1 MTGKRCV
8 STVLLLLSVAVLS
21 GGCNLPERRP
31 AAVVPTVAALPTT
44 TDTPMPTRSMPAT
57 WTPTFTWTPSITPS
71 ASYTFTPSPTLTITP
86 SDTPT
91 ATRTPIPTNTPIPT
105 ATVIPIIPPRQPIG
119 FVATAPPGVSGI
131 EARLWALPIIPE
143 TPRRARRIFAAGEAL
158 GNRPQVFSKVG
169 DCHTAAHAY
178 LLPLGVGEYEL
189 GPYSF
194 LQTDIGFF
202 SSVSPRQG
210 VPNSFENQSMAAAS
224 AFNTAAVQDYIW
236 ADPAHCEQG
245 ESPLECEY
253 RLLMPS
259 IAVITL
265 GSVDVQLY
273 GPEDF
278 RIWLEQLVQTTIARG
293 IVPVLTTIP
302 THLDY
307 FYDQSMAFNGV
318 ILDIAQQEQLPLIN
332 FWRATRE
339 LPNYGLEEDNFHL
352 SHPEDR
358 FISFN
363 GDEHIYGVTL
373 HNLVTMLML
382 DHLRLNV
389 LSM

>member
-1 MTGKRCV
+1 MTVKRF
-8 STVLLLLSVAVLS
+8 LSIVILSLIVAVIS

-31 AAVVPTVAALPTT
+31 AAAVPTVASLPTI
-44 TDTPMPTRSMPAT
+44 TDTPVPTRTQPPT
-57 WTPTFTWTPSITPS
+57 WTPTFTFTPTATSTVTP
-71 ASYTFTPSPTLTITP
+71 TFTPSLTSTVTP

-91 ATRTPIPTNTPIPT
+91 ATRTPLPTNTPRPT
-105 ATVIPIIPPRQPIG
+105 ITVIPIIPPQQPIG
-119 FVATAPPGVSGI
+119 FGATAPPGVTGV
-131 EARLWALPIIPE
+131 EARLWALPIIPA
-143 TPRRARRIFAAGEAL
+143 TPRRARQIFAAGEAL

-178 LLPLGVGEYEL
+178 LLPLGVGEYDL
-189 GPYSF
+189 GPYNF

-202 SSVSPRQG
+202 SAVSPRQG
-210 VPNSFENQSMAAAS
+210 VMNSFENQSMAAAS
-224 AFNTAAVQDYIW
+224 AFNAAAVQDYIW
-236 ADPAHCEQG
+236 ADPVHCQQG

-278 RIWLEQLVQTTIARG
+278 RMWLGQLVQTTIQRG
-293 IVPVLTTIP
+293 IIPVLTTIP
-302 THLDY
+302 THPDY
-307 FYDQSMAFNGV
+307 YYEQSMAFNGV

-339 LPNYGLEEDNFHL
+339 LPNYGLSDDNFHL
-352 SHPEDR
+352 SHPEGR
-358 FISFN
+358 FISFD
-363 GDEHIYGVTL
+363 GEERVYGVTL